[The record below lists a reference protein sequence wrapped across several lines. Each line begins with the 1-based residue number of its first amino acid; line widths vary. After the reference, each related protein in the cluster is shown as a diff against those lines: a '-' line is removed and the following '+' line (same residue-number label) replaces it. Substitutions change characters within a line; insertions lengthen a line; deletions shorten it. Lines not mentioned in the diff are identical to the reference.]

1 MLILGTY
8 LKLKRAHS
16 FIRKWEHG
24 TIYCK
29 SHYLSMNVSGWCKSN
44 CSFALLKFAVW
55 SWNRLL
61 NKCGYVMHHLNAHF
75 LNYTFL
81 LMTLLA
87 LYFSL
92 DYENDARQKANSSDL
107 FFLSS
112 KWVVKQ
118 QRQLITV
125 MTHLAQE
132 LLMNIQHNGG
142 SRNFAKEMRVLKMRN
157 IVASH
162 WKLTMTNWEDLEAD
176 LLTLYKNFPKSSTLT
191 IWKDEKAQ

>member
-1 MLILGTY
+1 
-8 LKLKRAHS
+8 
-16 FIRKWEHG
+16 
-24 TIYCK
+24 
-29 SHYLSMNVSGWCKSN
+29 
-44 CSFALLKFAVW
+44 
-55 SWNRLL
+55 
-61 NKCGYVMHHLNAHF
+61 MHHLNAHF

-118 QRQLITV
+118 QRQLITM

-162 WKLTMTNWEDLEAD
+162 WKLTMTN
-176 LLTLYKNFPKSSTLT
+176 
-191 IWKDEKAQ
+191 